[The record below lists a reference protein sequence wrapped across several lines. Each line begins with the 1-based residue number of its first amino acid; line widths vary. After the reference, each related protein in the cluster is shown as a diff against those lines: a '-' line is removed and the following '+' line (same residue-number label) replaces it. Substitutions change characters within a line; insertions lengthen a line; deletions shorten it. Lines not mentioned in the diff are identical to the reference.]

1 MASSQARQPPQA
13 AASSHPRSEEW
24 CRILIPVPNHDE
36 FFTIEELNTR
46 HTHDVLAHCQG
57 LFETYQDTGDASW
70 LEKRRL
76 TLQQWLIRFDA
87 MSVHLEQCKN
97 AVQTALELSGPD
109 EPADT
114 YTSPGAPPRQA
125 AIEKPATPP
134 PSQSRA
140 TRRRLQQVGSTPIKQ
155 EKGGLLTPQSYL
167 EQKIEATWHRYNWNL
182 QFTLTYNGFDADPPD
197 WYFARQEHGQWVGS
211 GLRWEFDGVKVKKYL
226 VLSTPRNLTIVH
238 HALNF
243 LRDYKEKLEDGRAV
257 PSDNRQD
264 EPLQLMVI
272 EAGSNRQVFAS
283 GRILLRDI
291 DIQGNEEIRSPM
303 SGEIIDP
310 QDTSS
315 NDLIFPVEERT
326 LRDIYNLHEDIA
338 AEIDARDEAAEA
350 ARRDDGEDTPTPT
363 PT

>member
-1 MASSQARQPPQA
+1 MASSRAPQPPQS
-13 AASSHPRSEEW
+13 ASTSDSRRAEW

-46 HTHDVLAHCQG
+46 HTHDVLMHCQE
-57 LFETYQDTGDASW
+57 LFETYQDTGDTSW

-76 TLQQWLIRFDA
+76 TLQQWLIRFNA
-87 MSVHLEQCKN
+87 MTVHLEQCKN
-97 AVQTALELSGPD
+97 AVQTALDLSQPD
-109 EPADT
+109 EMDDT
-114 YTSPGAPPRQA
+114 YASPTVPPPRQA
-125 AIEKPATPP
+125 AIEIPATPP
-134 PSQSRA
+134 PSSHSRIM
-140 TRRRLQQVGSTPIKQ
+140 RRRLQQVGSTPIK
-155 EKGGLLTPQSYL
+155 EEEEGGSLTPQSYL
-167 EQKIEATWHRYNWNL
+167 EQKIEATWHKYNWNL

-197 WYFARQEHGQWVGS
+197 WYFARREHGQWVGS
-211 GLRWEFDGVKVKKYL
+211 GLRWECDGVKVKKYL
-226 VLSTPRNLTIVH
+226 VLSTPRNLAIVH

-243 LRDYKEKLEDGRAV
+243 LRDHKERLEDDRAV
-257 PSDNRQD
+257 AGGNRKD

-291 DIQGNEEIRSPM
+291 DFDGNEEIRSPL
-303 SGEIIDP
+303 SGEIVDL

-326 LRDIYNLHEDIA
+326 LRDIYNLHEDID

-350 ARRDDGEDTPTPT
+350 ERRDGKEDTHAY
-363 PT
+363 